1 VIGFFWLAHHRFFAR
16 LGAVDH
22 HFMQLNLF
30 YLAAIA
36 FMPFPTAIVGTNSN
50 RPITITLYAV
60 TLGVASLLE
69 AVMLWYVQ
77 RAGLLRARLRD
88 DIFRAYLLASLA
100 PVVVFALSI
109 PVAYLAADRALL
121 VWSLIFPLEWA
132 IGGFVTPKDAKE
144 F

>member
-1 VIGFFWLAHHRFFAR
+1 
-16 LGAVDH
+16 
-22 HFMQLNLF
+22 MTQ
-30 YLAAIA
+30 
-36 FMPFPTAIVGTNSN
+36 
-50 RPITITLYAV
+50 
-60 TLGVASLLE
+60 GVASLLE